1 MEQSLVF
8 ACHDASLMGILH
20 LPDTAPRPVGIVI
33 VVGGPQTR
41 VGSHRQFVL
50 MARGFA
56 RAGYPV
62 LRFDYRGMGDSDG
75 EVRTFEHVDDD
86 IRAAVDALCERCPS
100 LQGVVL
106 FGLCDAASA
115 ALMYC
120 LGDRRL
126 AGLMLA
132 NPWVRTAEGE
142 ARSYVRHYYGQRLL
156 QASFWR
162 KLFAGEVS
170 LGKAVKDFV
179 RSVSLAARGSAHGA
193 ERAPRSFLDRML
205 DGLESFT
212 RPVLVLTSE
221 RDLTAQ
227 EFVDRCRDDDAWRRA
242 STRTNLQRLALAGV
256 DHTFSTP
263 GAVAAATSVCV
274 EWLNELADHQG
285 GT

>member
-1 MEQSLVF
+1 MEQPLVFSCHDSSLV
-8 ACHDASLMGILH
+8 GILH
-20 LPDTAPRPVGIVI
+20 LPEAAPRPVGIVV

-50 MARGFA
+50 MARDFA

-75 EVRTFEHVDDD
+75 EVRTFEDVGDD
-86 IRAAVDALCERCPS
+86 IRAAVDALCERCPA

-120 LGDRRL
+120 LSDRRL

-162 KLFAGEVS
+162 KLVAGEVS

-179 RSVSLAARGSAHGA
+179 RSVSLAVRRRGHEA

-205 DGLESFT
+205 DGLKSFSK
-212 RPVLVLTSE
+212 PVLVLTSE

-227 EFVDRCRDDDAWRRA
+227 EFVDRCREVDGWRRA
-242 STRTNLQRLALAGV
+242 SARSNLRRVALAGV

-263 GAVAAATSVCV
+263 GAMATATAACLA
-274 EWLNELADHQG
+274 WLGDLEL
-285 GT
+285 

>member
-1 MEQSLVF
+1 VEQPLVF
-8 ACHDASLMGILH
+8 ACHESSLVGILH
-20 LPDTAPRPVGIVI
+20 LPEAAPRQVGVVI

-50 MARGFA
+50 MARDFA

-75 EVRTFEHVDDD
+75 EVRTFEQVDDD
-86 IRAAVDALCERCPS
+86 IRAAVDALCEHCQS
-100 LQGVVL
+100 LRGVVL

-115 ALMYC
+115 ALIYC
-120 LGDRRL
+120 TSDRRL
-126 AGLMLA
+126 TGLMLA
-132 NPWVRTAEGE
+132 NPWVRTTEGE

-162 KLFAGEVS
+162 KLVAGEVR

-179 RSVSLAARGSAHGA
+179 RSVALSVRANSREADQ
-193 ERAPRSFLDRML
+193 APRSFLDRML
-205 DGLESFT
+205 DGMESFA
-212 RPVLVLTSE
+212 RPVLVLMSE

-227 EFVDRCRDDDAWRRA
+227 EFMDRCRDVDAWRRA
-242 STRTNLQRLALAGV
+242 SARTNLRRVALPGV

-263 GAVAAATSVCV
+263 GAMAAATAACLA
-274 EWLNELADHQG
+274 WLGDLEP
-285 GT
+285 